1 MTVMNEKFCS
11 QCGESLTP
19 GTKFCPRCGKPI
31 GQQNVNRP
39 VNNPQPNWQ
48 NVNRPVNN
56 NQAVWQNVDRPVN
69 NHQAVWQPV
78 NQNSYNN
85 PSQPQRPVQN
95 PIQQPPVYT
104 PVQPNVSQH
113 VTKAQY
119 RKMCTNE
126 KYLKDLKTSAI
137 ILYVLTGFSALVAV
151 AGNTAGLLDAAIYL
165 GLTLGMHLG
174 KNKGCA
180 IGILCYA
187 IFSMV
192 VLLAVNGTAGGW
204 LWLIGSIGAVKCF
217 SIADKEYEA
226 RYGA

>member
-19 GTKFCPRCGKPI
+19 GSKFCPRCGRPI

-48 NVNRPVNN
+48 NANRPVNN

-85 PSQPQRPVQN
+85 PSQPQPQRPVVQ
-95 PIQQPPVYT
+95 T
-104 PVQPNVSQH
+104 PVQPQSPAR
-113 VTKAQY
+113 VTKAEY

-137 ILYVLTGFSALVAV
+137 ILYALVGFSALVSV
-151 AGNTAGLLDAAIYL
+151 AGNTAGLLDTAIYL

-192 VLLAVNGTAGGW
+192 VMLALNGTAGGW
-204 LWLIGSIGAVKCF
+204 LWLVGSIGAVKAF
-217 SIADKEYEA
+217 SVADKEYEE

>member
-11 QCGESLTP
+11 QCGESLTS
-19 GTKFCPRCGKPI
+19 GSKFCPRCGRAV
-31 GQQNVNRP
+31 GQQSVNRPANNPQASWQNVNRP
-39 VNNPQPNWQ
+39 VNNPRGNWQ
-48 NVNRPVNN
+48 NAASGNN
-56 NQAVWQNVDRPVN
+56 P
-69 NHQAVWQPV
+69 QAVWQPV
-78 NQNSYNN
+78 NQNPYNN
-85 PSQPQRPVQN
+85 PPQPQRPAQPHIPQN
-95 PIQQPPVYT
+95 QPPVM
-104 PVQPNVSQH
+104 QR

-126 KYLKDLKTSAI
+126 KYLKDLKNSAI
-137 ILYVLTGFSALVAV
+137 LLYVLGGLAVLLAL
-151 AGNTAGLLDAAIYL
+151 AGNTLGLLDAAIYV

-192 VLLAVNGTAGGW
+192 VMLALNGTAGGW
-204 LWLIGSIGAVKCF
+204 LWLVGSIGAVKAF
-217 SIADKEYEA
+217 SVADKEYEE